1 MVPAPA
7 ITDVNKFLCSD
18 GTWAT
23 VGGGSGSNS
32 GNGILGVTLAS
43 TTLAADA
50 NGVVNIPAMGG
61 CTSSTA
67 GSVGAVPAPAAGDE
81 NKFLS
86 GDGTWKAGGLP
97 MVILSYGSS
106 TWNSFID
113 AYNNNVIV
121 YCRASSDSSNPASG
135 SQTRM
140 AFMAYVNNETTPTEV
155 EF

>member
-1 MVPAPA
+1 MVGASENDDGEGGLVPAP
-7 ITDVNKFLCSD
+7 V
-18 GTWAT
+18 
-23 VGGGSGSNS
+23 
-32 GNGILGVTLAS
+32 
-43 TTLAADA
+43 
-50 NGVVNIPAMGG
+50 
-61 CTSSTA
+61 A
-67 GSVGAVPAPAAGDE
+67 GEED
-81 NKFLS
+81 KFLS
-86 GDGTWKAGGLP
+86 GDGTYKSGGLP